1 MGKLKVK
8 ETVKSLKVIDKA
20 SVAGQRIINGADG
33 LKATGSTQ
41 KQGSTTAYASE
52 HVERV
57 AKGAAKNRVYS
68 GARAAR
74 YAGRTASKLGKR
86 VYGNYK
92 IKKWVSANSAGTG
105 ELSLPGE
112 TPGGS
117 VKYISPRS
125 SRFKGLGKRGL
136 KVMGRLARPVRQM
149 KGRGEL
155 LLDNTSRSTNEYAIQ
170 NVQNEMKNLAKNR
183 VYSGGRAARYAGR
196 TALKVW
202 RAGQSGGKAASA
214 ASNAM
219 KGGQKTLKTVNRTS
233 SLAMKATG
241 KSVTTA
247 KKSARNTVRT
257 SRMVAR
263 AVGTIGRGSIAG
275 LKALLQSS
283 ATALKAILAGT
294 KAVVAAL
301 AAGGSVAV
309 ITVVILCVVGLIA
322 GSFFGIFFSNADAGD
337 AMTLQ
342 QVVQEINQEYQDELD
357 NIKTSVTHDV
367 LEMSGSRAVWPEVL
381 SVYSVK
387 TTTDPEN
394 PQEVATMDEQKKQL
408 LEDMFWSMNQ
418 IDHRTE
424 SKTETELVETDDGN
438 GNILEEEVTV
448 TNIYLYIT
456 VSHKTAEEMVQT
468 YHFDQE
474 QKEMVAEL
482 LDDGNASMWTSVLYG
497 IGASDDQIVAVAL
510 SQVGNVGG
518 EPYWSWYGFSTHVD
532 WCACFVSWCANECGY
547 IENGVIPKFA
557 GCHSGADWFKERG
570 QWADNSIEPA
580 PGTLIFFD
588 WDEPQDGLPNHVGI
602 VEKVEDGRVYTIEG
616 NSGDM
621 CRQNSYPIG
630 YYEIL
635 GYGLPAY

>member
-1 MGKLKVK
+1 
-8 ETVKSLKVIDKA
+8 
-20 SVAGQRIINGADG
+20 
-33 LKATGSTQ
+33 
-41 KQGSTTAYASE
+41 
-52 HVERV
+52 
-57 AKGAAKNRVYS
+57 
-68 GARAAR
+68 
-74 YAGRTASKLGKR
+74 
-86 VYGNYK
+86 
-92 IKKWVSANSAGTG
+92 
-105 ELSLPGE
+105 
-112 TPGGS
+112 
-117 VKYISPRS
+117 
-125 SRFKGLGKRGL
+125 
-136 KVMGRLARPVRQM
+136 
-149 KGRGEL
+149 
-155 LLDNTSRSTNEYAIQ
+155 
-170 NVQNEMKNLAKNR
+170 
-183 VYSGGRAARYAGR
+183 
-196 TALKVW
+196 
-202 RAGQSGGKAASA
+202 
-214 ASNAM
+214 
-219 KGGQKTLKTVNRTS
+219 
-233 SLAMKATG
+233 
-241 KSVTTA
+241 
-247 KKSARNTVRT
+247 
-257 SRMVAR
+257 
-263 AVGTIGRGSIAG
+263 
-275 LKALLQSS
+275 
-283 ATALKAILAGT
+283 
-294 KAVVAAL
+294 
-301 AAGGSVAV
+301 
-309 ITVVILCVVGLIA
+309 
-322 GSFFGIFFSNADAGD
+322 
-337 AMTLQ
+337 MTLQ

-394 PQEVATMDEQKKQL
+394 QQEVATMDEQKKQL
-408 LEDMFWSMNQ
+408 LEDIFWAMNQ